1 MRRTFQFMFLHGL
14 LAVPLK
20 DRISGVRRSC
30 SIGTAA
36 LGIEEPPALRPRDEN
51 KTGRKRMN
59 EMKKLMVGSGM
70 VALAGLF
77 MIGCAST
84 RDAVQKEYERLTSLP
99 AAEQVVSPN
108 KQVNDVGRASSDLYN
123 VCHAKLKNYVA
134 ATENHREYTGFM
146 NDVQTVIK
154 DEGLSEEDAMAKVCA
169 LVQEEDKTRSD
180 AEKVWPRI
188 MQGWAAANALEPA
201 KQLTEIASLVV
212 RNQEI
217 VNSANDLP
225 KSFEKEDYMSKAKR
239 GAEAAKIGSQAAQTT
254 EMLLFL
260 GEQFRRVQKLKTYK

>member
-1 MRRTFQFMFLHGL
+1 M
-14 LAVPLK
+14 
-20 DRISGVRRSC
+20 
-30 SIGTAA
+30 AA
-36 LGIEEPPALRPRDEN
+36 I
-51 KTGRKRMN
+51 
-59 EMKKLMVGSGM
+59 
-70 VALAGLF
+70 AGL
-77 MIGCAST
+77 MTGCAST

-99 AAEQVVSPN
+99 SAEQVVSPN

-212 RNQEI
+212 RNKEI
-217 VNSANDLP
+217 VNSANNLP
-225 KSFEKEDYMSKAKR
+225 KSFANEDYMSKAKR
-239 GAEAAKIGSQAAQTT
+239 GVEAAKIGSQAAQTT

-260 GEQFRRVQKLKTYK
+260 GEQFRRVQKLKTYQK

>member
-1 MRRTFQFMFLHGL
+1 M
-14 LAVPLK
+14 
-20 DRISGVRRSC
+20 
-30 SIGTAA
+30 AA
-36 LGIEEPPALRPRDEN
+36 I
-51 KTGRKRMN
+51 
-59 EMKKLMVGSGM
+59 
-70 VALAGLF
+70 AGL
-77 MIGCAST
+77 MTGCAST

-225 KSFEKEDYMSKAKR
+225 KSFANEDYMSKAKR

-254 EMLLFL
+254 EMLIFL
-260 GEQFRRVQKLKTYK
+260 GEQFRRVQKMKTYQK

>member
-1 MRRTFQFMFLHGL
+1 M
-14 LAVPLK
+14 A
-20 DRISGVRRSC
+20 
-30 SIGTAA
+30 
-36 LGIEEPPALRPRDEN
+36 
-51 KTGRKRMN
+51 
-59 EMKKLMVGSGM
+59 MKKLMMVVGA
-70 VALAGLF
+70 VALAGL
-77 MIGCAST
+77 MTGCAST
-84 RDAVQKEYERLTSLP
+84 REVVQKEYERLTSLP

-134 ATENHREYTGFM
+134 ATENHREFTGFM
-146 NDVQTVIK
+146 NDVQIVIK

-169 LVQEEDKTRSD
+169 LVQEEDKARPD

-188 MQGWAAANALEPA
+188 LEGWAAANALDPA
-201 KQLTEIASLVV
+201 KQLAEVATLVI

-217 VNSANDLP
+217 VNSANNLP
-225 KSFEKEDYMSKAKR
+225 NSFANEDFMSKAQR
-239 GAEAAKIGSQAAQTT
+239 GVEAAKIGEQAAETT

>member
-1 MRRTFQFMFLHGL
+1 MT
-14 LAVPLK
+14 
-20 DRISGVRRSC
+20 
-30 SIGTAA
+30 
-36 LGIEEPPALRPRDEN
+36 
-51 KTGRKRMN
+51 
-59 EMKKLMVGSGM
+59 MKKLMMVAGA
-70 VALAGLF
+70 VALAGL
-77 MIGCAST
+77 MTGCAST
-84 RDAVQKEYERLTSLP
+84 REVVQKEYERLTSLP

-134 ATENHREYTGFM
+134 ATENHREFTGFM
-146 NDVQTVIK
+146 NDVQIVIK

-169 LVQEEDKTRSD
+169 LVQEEDKARPD

-188 MQGWAAANALEPA
+188 LEGWAAAKALDPA
-201 KQLTEIASLVV
+201 KQLAEVATLVI

-225 KSFEKEDYMSKAKR
+225 NSFANEDFMSKAQR
-239 GAEAAKIGSQAAQTT
+239 GVEAAKIGEQAAETT

>member
-1 MRRTFQFMFLHGL
+1 
-14 LAVPLK
+14 
-20 DRISGVRRSC
+20 
-30 SIGTAA
+30 
-36 LGIEEPPALRPRDEN
+36 
-51 KTGRKRMN
+51 MN
-59 EMKKLMVGSGM
+59 KLMNGLALTALVG
-70 VALAGLF
+70 LAA
-77 MIGCAST
+77 GCAST

-134 ATENHREYTGFM
+134 ATENHREFTGFM

-154 DEGLSEEDAMAKVCA
+154 DEGVSEEDAMAKVRA
-169 LVQEEDKTRSD
+169 LVQEEDKARPD

-188 MQGWAAANALEPA
+188 MQGWAAADALEPA

-212 RNQEI
+212 RNQKI
-217 VNSANDLP
+217 VDSANDLP
-225 KSFEKEDYMSKAKR
+225 KSFANEDYMSKAQR
-239 GAEAAKIGSQAAQTT
+239 GAEAAKIGSQATQTT

-260 GEQFRRVQKLKTYK
+260 GEQFRRVQMLKNYRK

>member
-1 MRRTFQFMFLHGL
+1 
-14 LAVPLK
+14 
-20 DRISGVRRSC
+20 
-30 SIGTAA
+30 
-36 LGIEEPPALRPRDEN
+36 
-51 KTGRKRMN
+51 
-59 EMKKLMVGSGM
+59 MKKLMVVAGAAALVGM
-70 VALAGLF
+70 IA
-77 MIGCAST
+77 GCAST
-84 RDAVQKEYERLTSLP
+84 REVVQKEYERLTSLP

-134 ATENHREYTGFM
+134 ATENHREFTGFM
-146 NDVQTVIK
+146 NDVQIVIK

-169 LVQEEDKTRSD
+169 LVQDEDKARPD

-188 MQGWAAANALEPA
+188 LEGWAAANALDPA
-201 KQLTEIASLVV
+201 KQLAEVANLVI

-225 KSFEKEDYMSKAKR
+225 NSFANEDLMSKAQR
-239 GAEAAKIGSQAAQTT
+239 GAEAAKIGEQAAETT

>member
-1 MRRTFQFMFLHGL
+1 M
-14 LAVPLK
+14 
-20 DRISGVRRSC
+20 
-30 SIGTAA
+30 AA
-36 LGIEEPPALRPRDEN
+36 I
-51 KTGRKRMN
+51 
-59 EMKKLMVGSGM
+59 
-70 VALAGLF
+70 AGL
-77 MIGCAST
+77 MTGCAST

-99 AAEQVVSPN
+99 SAEQVVSPN

-154 DEGLSEEDAMAKVCA
+154 DEGLSEEAAMAKVCA
-169 LVQEEDKTRSD
+169 LVQEEDKERPD

-201 KQLTEIASLVV
+201 KQLTEIANLVV
-212 RNQEI
+212 RNKEI
-217 VNSANDLP
+217 VNSANNLP
-225 KSFEKEDYMSKAKR
+225 KSFANEDYQSKAKR
-239 GAEAAKIGSQAAQTT
+239 AVEAAKIGSQAAQTT

-260 GEQFRRVQKLKTYK
+260 GEQFRRVQMLKNYRK

>member
-1 MRRTFQFMFLHGL
+1 
-14 LAVPLK
+14 
-20 DRISGVRRSC
+20 
-30 SIGTAA
+30 
-36 LGIEEPPALRPRDEN
+36 
-51 KTGRKRMN
+51 MN
-59 EMKKLMVGSGM
+59 KLMIGLALTALVGL
-70 VALAGLF
+70 VA
-77 MIGCAST
+77 GCAST

-134 ATENHREYTGFM
+134 ATENHREFTGFM

-154 DEGLSEEDAMAKVCA
+154 DEGVSEEDAMAKVRA
-169 LVQEEDKTRSD
+169 LVQEEDKARPD

-188 MQGWAAANALEPA
+188 MQGWAAADALEPA

-212 RNQEI
+212 RNQKI
-217 VNSANDLP
+217 VDSANDLP
-225 KSFEKEDYMSKAKR
+225 KSFANEDYMSKAQR
-239 GAEAAKIGSQAAQTT
+239 GAEAAKIGSQATQTT

-260 GEQFRRVQKLKTYK
+260 GEQFRRVQMLKNYRK

>member
-1 MRRTFQFMFLHGL
+1 M
-14 LAVPLK
+14 
-20 DRISGVRRSC
+20 
-30 SIGTAA
+30 AA
-36 LGIEEPPALRPRDEN
+36 I
-51 KTGRKRMN
+51 
-59 EMKKLMVGSGM
+59 
-70 VALAGLF
+70 AGL
-77 MIGCAST
+77 MTGCAST

-99 AAEQVVSPN
+99 SAEQVVSPN

-201 KQLTEIASLVV
+201 KQLTEISSLVV
-212 RNQEI
+212 RNKEI
-217 VNSANDLP
+217 VNSANNLP
-225 KSFEKEDYMSKAKR
+225 KSFANEDYMSKAKR

-260 GEQFRRVQKLKTYK
+260 GEQFRRVQKLKTYQK

>member
-1 MRRTFQFMFLHGL
+1 MNKLVMGFG
-14 LAVPLK
+14 LAVF
-20 DRISGVRRSC
+20 
-30 SIGTAA
+30 
-36 LGIEEPPALRPRDEN
+36 
-51 KTGRKRMN
+51 
-59 EMKKLMVGSGM
+59 VGF
-70 VALAGLF
+70 VT
-77 MIGCAST
+77 GCAST
-84 RDAVQKEYERLTSLP
+84 REVVQKEYERLTSLP

-134 ATENHREYTGFM
+134 ATENHREFTGFM

-154 DEGLSEEDAMAKVCA
+154 DEGVSEEDAMAKVRA
-169 LVQEEDKTRSD
+169 LVQEEDKARPD

-188 MQGWAAANALEPA
+188 MQGWAAANALDPA
-201 KQLTEIASLVV
+201 KQLTEVANLVV

-225 KSFEKEDYMSKAKR
+225 KSFENEDYMSKAKR
-239 GAEAAKIGSQAAQTT
+239 SAEAAKIGEQAADTT

-260 GEQFRRVQKLKTYK
+260 GEQFRRVQKLKTYKK